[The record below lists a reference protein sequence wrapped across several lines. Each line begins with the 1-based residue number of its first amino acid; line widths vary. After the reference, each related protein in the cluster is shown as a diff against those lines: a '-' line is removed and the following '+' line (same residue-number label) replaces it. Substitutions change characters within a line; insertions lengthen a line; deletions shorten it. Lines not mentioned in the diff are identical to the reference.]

1 MWERTDKTMKNHTQS
16 HQIILVLMVLFLSIP
31 GILYLTHDQINAKL
45 EKLSQEDMRDV
56 SGQSLIDFR
65 SESGSTID
73 YTYTTTTQTNCGG
86 WYGCDTNTYTH
97 STTYRNQTDLTFDR
111 IEIDGELRFEGGISS
126 ARVGYYDDSGEFGS
140 SLYSQSGG
148 TDSDLII
155 DNLDIT
161 NSGSGTSASLV
172 NPYVELA
179 FENHG
184 DGNNRELKGL
194 RIGTERVSGQLTFQ
208 LDQLSGTVHA
218 ACTGV
223 ASIACGNIVENE
235 HRTSNS
241 LVDLANTFGF
251 DAVLEFNDTRDFWI
265 SVNKEDILWEH
276 QNPLLPGTPGD
287 NNGMDLG
294 SRQFHTDGKGF
305 WLHLTDDIS
314 GGI

>member
-1 MWERTDKTMKNHTQS
+1 MNTENNNLLLACLM
-16 HQIILVLMVLFLSIP
+16 ILLAAP
-31 GILYLTHDQINAKL
+31 GFLYLSYEETNAKL
-45 EKLSQEDMRDV
+45 EQMSPQDMRDV

-65 SESGSTID
+65 SESGSVID
-73 YTYTTTTQTNCGG
+73 YTFTTTTQTSCG
-86 WYGCDTNTYTH
+86 WYSCNTNTFTNT
-97 STTYRNQTDLTFDR
+97 TTYRDQTDITFDR
-111 IEIDGELRFEGGISS
+111 IEVDGELRFEGGISS
-126 ARVGYYDDSGEFGS
+126 ARVGYYDDSGDFGS
-140 SLYSQSGG
+140 SLYSASGS
-148 TDSDLII
+148 TQSDLVI

-184 DGNNRELKGL
+184 DGSNRELKGL
-194 RIGTERVSGQLTFQ
+194 RIGTEEVNGNLTFQ

-218 ACTGV
+218 ACTGI
-223 ASIACGNIVENE
+223 ASVACGNIVENE

-251 DAVLEFNDTRDFWI
+251 DAVLQFNDTQDFWV
-265 SVNKEDILWEH
+265 SVNKEDIVWEH
-276 QNPLLPGTPGD
+276 QNPILPGTPGD

-294 SRQFHTDGKGF
+294 SREFHTDGKGF
-305 WLHLTDDIS
+305 WLHLTDDVT